1 MNYSYIVVTDLNSPA
16 KLDKY
21 LLNEQM
27 IGWLD
32 RNSDE
37 NSEYVVLILE
47 ILTWM
52 YILFILN
59 LDIFFFKWES
69 SNLSKDHYWRLY
81 QFLNVPCLSVDQWH
95 IVCPVKSGNIS
106 VQVHFFTSYKMFQ
119 VSWQLLV
126 QGKGRRENQSH
137 REVLLLDG
145 AGGAGGPE
153 LLTAGRA
160 APFLLTE
167 CDVQTQASASSG
179 ASSSVESI
187 PNHKCYSPQMPRV

>member
-59 LDIFFFKWES
+59 LDIFF
-69 SNLSKDHYWRLY
+69 
-81 QFLNVPCLSVDQWH
+81 
-95 IVCPVKSGNIS
+95 
-106 VQVHFFTSYKMFQ
+106 
-119 VSWQLLV
+119 
-126 QGKGRRENQSH
+126 
-137 REVLLLDG
+137 
-145 AGGAGGPE
+145 
-153 LLTAGRA
+153 
-160 APFLLTE
+160 
-167 CDVQTQASASSG
+167 
-179 ASSSVESI
+179 
-187 PNHKCYSPQMPRV
+187 